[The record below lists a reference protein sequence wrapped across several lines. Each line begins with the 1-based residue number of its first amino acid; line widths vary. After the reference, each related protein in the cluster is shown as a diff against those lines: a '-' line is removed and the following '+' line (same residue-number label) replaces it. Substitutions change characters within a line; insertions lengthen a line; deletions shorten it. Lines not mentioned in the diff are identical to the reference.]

1 MSLLSDPRW
10 SEALSH
16 LPDYLGNHVRV
27 SVTALALGLAVS
39 LPLAI
44 AARNRPVMRGALLG
58 IASIVQT
65 VPGLALLALFYPLLL
80 ALASLSLAWFGLDF
94 SAFGFL
100 PAVLALA
107 LYSML
112 PVLRNTI
119 TGLQGVD
126 AAIVEAAQGV
136 GMTPRQSLFTVELP
150 LALPVIMAGIR
161 TAAVWVIGTATLST
175 PIGQTSL
182 GNYIF
187 AGLQTQN
194 WVFVLFGCLA
204 AAVLALAVDQLLA
217 LIETGLRLRSR
228 IRTALGAA
236 GIAALVAAT
245 LVPTMARSPSSYI
258 VGAKTFAEQYVLS
271 ALIAQRLRAAGL
283 TATTREGLGSN
294 VIFDALVTNDIDVY
308 VDYSGTLWANQFH
321 HSDIKPRKELLAD
334 LKAILAQQKVTLLGD
349 LGFENAYA
357 LVMPRKR
364 AEMLGIR
371 SIADLASHA
380 PSLSIAGDYEF
391 FSRPEWAGLQK
402 RLWPQI
408 PRATADAAGF
418 HVRRGRL
425 RRGRRD
431 RGLYLGRADR
441 EIRFGGAGRCQARD
455 PALRRDR
462 AAVAEARR
470 RPGVARRAD
479 PAARQD
485 RHRRDARGEFAR
497 RRRRWRLVA
506 VVGGALALG
515 EDQQAIVV
523 SGRYPRHGSVSR
535 DGRLSGSGRF
545 GPRGLTRRILAR
557 KNRGEHGVGRRAFVL

>member
-1 MSLLSDPRW
+1 MNLFSDPRW
-10 SEALSH
+10 SEALGH

-27 SVTALALGLAVS
+27 SVAALALGLLVS

-44 AARNRPVMRGALLG
+44 AARNHPLLRGVLLG
-58 IASIVQT
+58 LASIVQT

-80 ALASLSLAWFGLDF
+80 ALASLSLASFGFGF

-119 TGLQGVD
+119 TGLKGVD
-126 AAIVEAAQGV
+126 PALLEAAQGV

-204 AAVLALAVDQLLA
+204 AAALAIAVDQLLA
-217 LIETGLRLRSR
+217 LIETGIRNRSR
-228 IRTALGAA
+228 VRTTLG
-236 GIAALVAAT
+236 GIGMAALVAAM
-245 LVPTMARSPSSYI
+245 LVPALARSPSSYI

-271 ALIAQRLRAAGL
+271 ALIAQRLQAAGFS
-283 TATTREGLGSN
+283 ATTREGLGSN
-294 VIFDALVTNDIDVY
+294 VVFDALVTNDIDVY

-321 HSDIKPRKELLAD
+321 HTDIKPREELLRE
-334 LKAILAQQKVTLLGD
+334 LKAILAQQRVTLLGE

-364 AEMLGIR
+364 AEALGIR

-380 PSLSIAGDYEF
+380 AALSMAADYEF
-391 FSRPEWAGLQK
+391 FSRPEWAGLQQAYGLK
-402 RLWPQI
+402 F
-408 PRATADAAGF
+408 RAQRQMQPDF
-418 HVRRGRL
+418 M
-425 RRGRRD
+425 
-431 RGLYLGRADR
+431 Y
-441 EIRFGGAGRCQARD
+441 
-455 PALRRDR
+455 
-462 AAVAEARR
+462 AAVASSEVDVIAGYTSDGLIAKYDLVVLDDPRHAIPPYDAIVLLAPKR
-470 RPGVARRAD
+470 AGDQALRSALAPLLGRIDIADMRDANLRAAGGDGASSPSSVARWLWEKIGKR
-479 PAARQD
+479 
-485 RHRRDARGEFAR
+485 
-497 RRRRWRLVA
+497 
-506 VVGGALALG
+506 
-515 EDQQAIVV
+515 
-523 SGRYPRHGSVSR
+523 
-535 DGRLSGSGRF
+535 
-545 GPRGLTRRILAR
+545 
-557 KNRGEHGVGRRAFVL
+557 

>member
-1 MSLLSDPRW
+1 MSLFSDPRW
-10 SEALSH
+10 SEAFAH

-27 SVTALALGLAVS
+27 SVTALALGLLVS

-44 AARNRPVMRGALLG
+44 IARNRPLMRGALLG
-58 IASIVQT
+58 LASIVQT

-80 ALASLSLAWFGLDF
+80 ALAALSLTWFGFGF

-119 TGLQGVD
+119 TGLKGVD
-126 AAIVEAAQGV
+126 AAILEAAQGV

-150 LALPVIMAGIR
+150 LALPVMMAGIR
-161 TAAVWVIGTATLST
+161 TSAVWVIGTATLST

-217 LIETGLRLRSR
+217 LIENGIRNRSR
-228 IRTALGAA
+228 ARAALGGI

-245 LVPTMARSPSSYI
+245 LVPTLARPPSNYI
-258 VGAKTFAEQYVLS
+258 VGAKTFTEQYVLS

-283 TATTREGLGSN
+283 SATSREGLGSN
-294 VIFDALVTNDIDVY
+294 VIFDALAAGDIDVY

-321 HSDIKPRKELLAD
+321 HSDIRPREQLLGE
-334 LKAILAQQKVTLLGD
+334 LKATLARQNITLTGE

-364 AEMLGIR
+364 AEQLGIR
-371 SIADLASHA
+371 SIADLTARA
-380 PSLSIAGDYEF
+380 PSMSIAADYEF
-391 FSRPEWAGLQK
+391 FSRPEWAGIRKAYGLSF
-402 RLWPQI
+402 
-408 PRATADAAGF
+408 RAQRQMQPDF
-418 HVRRGRL
+418 M
-425 RRGRRD
+425 
-431 RGLYLGRADR
+431 Y
-441 EIRFGGAGRCQARD
+441 
-455 PALRRDR
+455 
-462 AAVAEARR
+462 AAVASGEVDLIAGYTSDGLIAKYDLVALDDARHAIPPYDAIVLIAPKRAGDQVLRSALQPLEGKIDIAAMREANLRAAGNDGNSS
-470 RPGVARRAD
+470 PDAVARWLWEKISKR
-479 PAARQD
+479 
-485 RHRRDARGEFAR
+485 
-497 RRRRWRLVA
+497 
-506 VVGGALALG
+506 
-515 EDQQAIVV
+515 
-523 SGRYPRHGSVSR
+523 
-535 DGRLSGSGRF
+535 
-545 GPRGLTRRILAR
+545 
-557 KNRGEHGVGRRAFVL
+557 